1 MATWR
6 QDIIAVMEELG
17 GDASNAD
24 IYAQLALRRR
34 RPLSEEDKVAVRT
47 AIRSHSSDSDTWT
60 SKRPDLFYSVG
71 GKGSGRWGLR
81 RTNPT

>member
-17 GDASNAD
+17 GDGSNAD
-24 IYAQLALRRR
+24 IYARLELRRR
-34 RPLSEEDKVAVRT
+34 RPLSEEDKAAVRRE
-47 AIRSHSSDSDTWT
+47 IRAHSSDSDTWT
-60 SKRPDLFYSVG
+60 GKRPDLFYSVG

>member
-17 GDASNAD
+17 GEGGNAD
-24 IYAQLALRRR
+24 IYAQLELRRR
-34 RPLSEEDKVAVRT
+34 RPLSEEDKAAVRRE
-47 AIRSHSSDSDTWT
+47 IRMHSSDSDTWT
-60 SKRPDLFYSVG
+60 SKRPDLFYSAG

-81 RTNPT
+81 RTNPS